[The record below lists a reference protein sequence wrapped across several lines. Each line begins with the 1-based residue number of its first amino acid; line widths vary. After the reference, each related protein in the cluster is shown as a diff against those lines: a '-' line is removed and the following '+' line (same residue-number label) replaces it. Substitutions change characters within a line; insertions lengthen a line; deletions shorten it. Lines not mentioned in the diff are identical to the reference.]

1 MLRETNILTRKERSR
16 LIERHADCK
25 VLVAA
30 AGRNWRKGERGP
42 GREENNFEISFLV
55 PSFPHVL
62 EYNMRRDGDAVLFPE
77 ETHVVI
83 MKFERGVRVRP
94 SGPPLRLSK
103 SASISQMSKQR
114 RRSWS

>member
-1 MLRETNILTRKERSR
+1 MLRETNILTRKESGR
-16 LIERHADCK
+16 LIGAPLIARFSSPPPDGTG
-25 VLVAA
+25 
-30 AGRNWRKGERGP
+30 GREERGP

-114 RRSWS
+114 RLSWS